1 MNTSLPVRD
10 PFYSIFAVAAVMV
23 LGIAAFTSAGSESA
37 SQSEQVASQ
46 SVVVAPRVADASS
59 AN

>member
-1 MNTSLPVRD
+1 
-10 PFYSIFAVAAVMV
+10 MV
-23 LGIAAFTSAGSESA
+23 VGIAAFTSAGSESA